1 MLILLKLFRPEVY
14 TLAFKPLCYVLMFT
28 WSRNMIEIQVYF
40 MTKQVFKP
48 FNYGTLTFLI
58 SSALFLCTNFDANTY
73 FWTIV
78 LVSAVVFF
86 EFVVS
91 VLLQGSKIL
100 EIYVFSLD
108 KRTKGE

>member
-1 MLILLKLFRPEVY
+1 MLILLKIFRPEVY
-14 TLAFKPLCYVLMFT
+14 ILAFKPLCYVLMFT

-40 MTKQVFKP
+40 VTKQSFNP

-58 SSALFLCTNFDANTY
+58 SSAIFLCGNFAASTY
-73 FWTIV
+73 FWVVV
-78 LVSAVVFF
+78 LISAVVFF

-100 EIYVFSLD
+100 GIHVFSLG
-108 KRTKGE
+108 KRSKDE